1 MGNLTV
7 SLLSVCQVTVGK
19 LASAPIY
26 KTGSSA
32 SSKRLLA
39 LWGGSLTCPDCLT
52 RVCVA
57 PLAADPLPREGV
69 RDQRE
74 QQGRHRQAAQV
85 PRGRPQ
91 PPPRS
96 GRLRRGGAAQEQHLV
111 SSCSNRSQHWQ
122 LLQRF
127 INVDFRYCYII
138 SVTEVA
144 YYCAGSVTEVLLV
157 FQWLRYCWV
166 FFRDSGTDCVSVTE
180 VLLVLF
186 QELRYCRVVSGT
198 EVLPCCFRDWGTACV
213 SGTEALL
220 VLLQGSAVLFQGP
233 CVNFRVPPCCFRD
246 LVLTSGY
253 RRVVSGTLC

>member
-74 QQGRHRQAAQV
+74 QQGRHWQAAQV
-85 PRGRPQ
+85 SRGRPQ

-111 SSCSNRSQHWQ
+111 SSCSSRCQHWQ

-127 INVDFRYCYII
+127 ISVDFRYCYII

-144 YYCAGSVTEVLLV
+144 YYCAGPVTEVLLVFFQQGTDGFFQGLGYRLCFGDRYCPCCFSDWGTACVSVTEVLLV
-157 FQWLRYCWV
+157 FQGLRHCLCY
-166 FFRDSGTDCVSVTE
+166 
-180 VLLVLF
+180 
-186 QELRYCRVVSGT
+186 
-198 EVLPCCFRDWGTACV
+198 
-213 SGTEALL
+213 
-220 VLLQGSAVLFQGP
+220 
-233 CVNFRVPPCCFRD
+233 FRVLPCCFRD

-253 RRVVSGTLC
+253 RHVVSGTLY